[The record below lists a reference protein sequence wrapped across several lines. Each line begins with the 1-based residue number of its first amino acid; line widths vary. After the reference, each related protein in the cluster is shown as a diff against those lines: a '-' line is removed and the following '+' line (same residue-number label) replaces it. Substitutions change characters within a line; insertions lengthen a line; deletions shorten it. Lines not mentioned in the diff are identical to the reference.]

1 MHGSFPIY
9 DINKGIRGTLN
20 LEVKLDFVRDE
31 NIAKNIQSYMVQF
44 YSAASPQ
51 LCTIKQMYGFVEELV
66 DFKKSDKE
74 TENMTL
80 IQEGC
85 LKLRR
90 KLGKIVTKRGG
101 NAVIAYR

>member
-1 MHGSFPIY
+1 
-9 DINKGIRGTLN
+9 
-20 LEVKLDFVRDE
+20 
-31 NIAKNIQSYMVQF
+31 MVQF

-80 IQEGC
+80 I
-85 LKLRR
+85 
-90 KLGKIVTKRGG
+90 
-101 NAVIAYR
+101 